1 MHIAEACLKRPI
13 ATMMFFISAMIV
25 GIICFQKLSVN
36 FLPDISTPRL
46 TIKTTY
52 KNASPEEMMR
62 LITIPIEETMNTLTG
77 VKNIRSLTRE
87 GVAFVQVD
95 FYWGTDMN
103 YAFIDAREKLDRLK
117 VLLPKETERPT
128 ILRVDPASEPIM
140 MIVITPKQDS
150 LRALTKYEQS
160 QIAEVAEALIKRRL
174 EQQEG
179 VAQASVLG
187 APSREIRIVL
197 NPDAI
202 NSLKLTIPDIAREL
216 ASQNIILPGGS
227 IRQGNFRLPLRLE
240 GALRTPSDVA
250 NAIIARTKDGR
261 EILLKDIASVSD
273 DFAEPKGITLF
284 NGMET
289 VQIAIRK
296 EAAAN
301 TVETAKRV
309 KKVLEELRKELPM
322 YSIAVV
328 SDQSIF
334 IQRSID
340 DILNAIYIGALL
352 AFLVLFFFL
361 NELRYSFVI
370 AITTP
375 ISIIL
380 TFIFL
385 YIFGVNLNII
395 SLTGIAIGIGML
407 GDNAIIVIEN
417 VSRLRDEGME
427 RTKAIIEGVKEINV
441 AAAAS
446 TFTNV
451 AIFLPVIFTDGIA
464 REIFRDMGLAMT
476 FSLLSSLLIAITLV
490 PALLNMG
497 FGEVSFSTRFLRLS
511 EISNAIL
518 NKRLDIQLRTIA
530 LYERVLKWILA
541 KRHAVVIGSFAIL
554 LIALALGTLIPT
566 EIVPKLAQKELRLT
580 LTFPSG
586 YRLEQMTQTVKRLT
600 AKILE
605 QKVLEQKDVEQALA
619 QIGRI
624 SESDAI
630 FSLDETN
637 TANTAILDIALTE
650 TANEAKLIEDL
661 RRILHAQS
669 QEIPVE
675 FSVLRKQTTLE
686 KIFRPEKDDF
696 KIKLIGNRITELQQT
711 APLVQT
717 LVQNIPEIRDV
728 RSGLEKARNELLL
741 TLNREALARYNIE
754 PALVERIIESA
765 TSGYSATL
773 IQDAIQ
779 KTSLTLYIEDEQA
792 KTLEELL
799 SQKIKTPSGYVELRE
814 LVEIKSQQF
823 YSERFRENGKNQ
835 IVLKANVSEG
845 ISATSV
851 VEKIE
856 TQIKQAGI
864 LPVGVRL
871 EIGGENEEVK
881 SSFKSLLIILL
892 LSLLLVYMILAAEFE
907 SLLYPLVIM
916 LTSPLAVIGAI
927 LFMLLVGESYNALSL
942 IGLVIM
948 VGAVDNDAVIA
959 TDFIVELRRNGYSRN
974 EAIFL
979 GVSKRL
985 RSIVMTTV
993 TTVVGIIPLLFNI
1006 GSGSELGA
1014 SLSTPLIGGL
1024 LAATLFTLVT
1034 IPAVFTYLDVGA
1046 NNSAQLSDDAVSKSV
1061 Q

>member
-1 MHIAEACLKRPI
+1 MHIAEVCLKRPI
-13 ATMMFFISAMIV
+13 ATMMFFISAILV

-52 KNASPEEMMR
+52 KNTAPDEMMR

-117 VLLPKETERPT
+117 ALLPKETERPT

-140 MIVITPKQDS
+140 MLVITPKQDS
-150 LRALTKYEQS
+150 LRPLTNYERS

-187 APSREIRIVL
+187 SPLREIRIML
-197 NPDAI
+197 NPDAM
-202 NSLKLTIPDIAREL
+202 NALRLTIPDIAREL

-240 GALRTPSDVA
+240 GELKTPSDVA
-250 NAIIARTKDGR
+250 NAIVARTKDGR
-261 EILLKDIASVSD
+261 AIPLKEIATVSD

-284 NGMET
+284 NGIET

-301 TVETAKRV
+301 TVETAKKV
-309 KKVLEELRKELPM
+309 GKVLEELRKELPM

-340 DILNAIYIGALL
+340 DIINAIYIGALL
-352 AFLVLFFFL
+352 AFMVLFFFL
-361 NELRYSFVI
+361 NELRYSFII

-375 ISIIL
+375 IAIIL

-407 GDNAIIVIEN
+407 GDNAIIVVEN
-417 VSRLRDEGME
+417 VSRLRDEGIE
-427 RTKAIIEGVKEINV
+427 RIKAIIEGVKEINL

-476 FSLLSSLLIAITLV
+476 FSLLSSLLIAVTLV
-490 PALLNMG
+490 PTLLG
-497 FGEVSFSTRFLRLS
+497 WGLGEVSLSNRWQRFSK
-511 EISNAIL
+511 ISTIIL
-518 NKRLDIQLRTIA
+518 NKRLEIQQRGIA
-530 LYERVLKWILA
+530 LYEQALKWILA
-541 KRHAVVIGSFAIL
+541 NRHAVVIGSFLIL
-554 LIALALGTLIPT
+554 LLALALGTLIPT

-580 LTFPSG
+580 LTFPNG
-586 YRLEQMTQTVKRLT
+586 YGLEATSQTVKRLT
-600 AKILE
+600 RKILE
-605 QKVLEQKDVEQALA
+605 KKDVAQMLA
-619 QIGRI
+619 QIGRVA
-624 SESDAI
+624 ESDAI

-637 TANTAILDIALTE
+637 TTNTATLDIALIE
-650 TANEAKLIEDL
+650 TANETKLIEDL
-661 RRILHAQS
+661 RQILQAQS
-669 QEIPVE
+669 QEIPFE
-675 FSVLRKQTTLE
+675 FSVMRKQTTLE

-696 KIKLIGNRITELQQT
+696 KIKLIGNQNAELQQT

-728 RSGLEKARNELLL
+728 RSGLEKARNELLI
-741 TLNREALARYNIE
+741 TLNREALTRYNIE
-754 PALVERIIESA
+754 PSTVERIIETA
-765 TSGYSATL
+765 TSGYSATM
-773 IQDAIQ
+773 IQDVIQ
-779 KTSLTLYIEDEQA
+779 KTSLTLYLENEHA

-799 SQKIKTPSGYVELRE
+799 AHKIKTPSGYVELRE

-835 IVLKANVSEG
+835 IVLKANVRENM
-845 ISATSV
+845 SATSV

-864 LPVGVRL
+864 LPAGVRL

-907 SLLYPLVIM
+907 SLLYPFVIM
-916 LTSPLAVIGAI
+916 LTSPLAVVGAI
-927 LFMLLVGESYNALSL
+927 LFMLFVGESYNALSL

-959 TDFIVELRRNGYSRN
+959 TDFIVELRRKGYPRN
-974 EAIFL
+974 DAIFL

-1046 NNSAQLSDDAVSKSV
+1046 NDLARVPADTTSKPV

>member
-46 TIKTTY
+46 AIKTTY

-605 QKVLEQKDVEQALA
+605 QKDVEQALA

-675 FSVLRKQTTLE
+675 FSVMRKQTTLE

-696 KIKLIGNRITELQQT
+696 KIKLIGNRIAELQQT

-717 LVQNIPEIRDV
+717 LVQSIPEIRDV

-1024 LAATLFTLVT
+1024 LSATLFTLVT

-1046 NNSAQLSDDAVSKSV
+1046 SGLAVSADAASKSV

>member
-476 FSLLSSLLIAITLV
+476 FSLLSSLLIAVTLV
-490 PALLNMG
+490 PTLLNWG
-497 FGEVSFSTRFLRLS
+497 FGEVAFSTR
-511 EISNAIL
+511 
-518 NKRLDIQLRTIA
+518 
-530 LYERVLKWILA
+530 
-541 KRHAVVIGSFAIL
+541 
-554 LIALALGTLIPT
+554 
-566 EIVPKLAQKELRLT
+566 
-580 LTFPSG
+580 
-586 YRLEQMTQTVKRLT
+586 
-600 AKILE
+600 
-605 QKVLEQKDVEQALA
+605 
-619 QIGRI
+619 
-624 SESDAI
+624 
-630 FSLDETN
+630 
-637 TANTAILDIALTE
+637 
-650 TANEAKLIEDL
+650 
-661 RRILHAQS
+661 
-669 QEIPVE
+669 
-675 FSVLRKQTTLE
+675 
-686 KIFRPEKDDF
+686 
-696 KIKLIGNRITELQQT
+696 
-711 APLVQT
+711 
-717 LVQNIPEIRDV
+717 
-728 RSGLEKARNELLL
+728 
-741 TLNREALARYNIE
+741 
-754 PALVERIIESA
+754 
-765 TSGYSATL
+765 
-773 IQDAIQ
+773 
-779 KTSLTLYIEDEQA
+779 
-792 KTLEELL
+792 
-799 SQKIKTPSGYVELRE
+799 
-814 LVEIKSQQF
+814 
-823 YSERFRENGKNQ
+823 
-835 IVLKANVSEG
+835 
-845 ISATSV
+845 
-851 VEKIE
+851 
-856 TQIKQAGI
+856 
-864 LPVGVRL
+864 
-871 EIGGENEEVK
+871 
-881 SSFKSLLIILL
+881 
-892 LSLLLVYMILAAEFE
+892 
-907 SLLYPLVIM
+907 LVI
-916 LTSPLAVIGAI
+916 
-927 LFMLLVGESYNALSL
+927 FY
-942 IGLVIM
+942 
-948 VGAVDNDAVIA
+948 
-959 TDFIVELRRNGYSRN
+959 
-974 EAIFL
+974 
-979 GVSKRL
+979 
-985 RSIVMTTV
+985 
-993 TTVVGIIPLLFNI
+993 
-1006 GSGSELGA
+1006 
-1014 SLSTPLIGGL
+1014 
-1024 LAATLFTLVT
+1024 
-1034 IPAVFTYLDVGA
+1034 
-1046 NNSAQLSDDAVSKSV
+1046 
-1061 Q
+1061 